1 MVIAIDGPAGS
12 GKSTI
17 AKRVAEKLGI
27 VFLNSGSFYR
37 GITLIAQRRGIKPSA
52 QTTLITLVLSLSM
65 EYDNSRLVINGEDIE
80 DLLHTDAVDAEVSQV
95 SAIAPLRHIVNGH
108 IRRITGRDSNFVRH
122 DTSKYSPVS
131 SVSDS
136 PPQNKKTI
144 SIVCEGRDMTTVVF
158 PDADYKFYL
167 DASIDV
173 QAQRRFDQ
181 GVSGLSLEALKKS
194 IRTRDELD
202 KQKPEGALQV
212 APDAHYIDTSHLT
225 IDKVCAIIMSKIIL

>member
-1 MVIAIDGPAGS
+1 MVIAIDGPSGS

-52 QTTLITLVLSLSM
+52 QTTLITLALSLSI
-65 EYDNSRLVINGEDIE
+65 EYDDSRLVINGEDVE
-80 DLLHTDAVDAEVSQV
+80 DLLHSDAVDTEVSQV

-108 IRRITGRDSNFVRH
+108 IRRITGRDSNWIARH
-122 DTSKYSPVS
+122 GSTSRRDIGGEHKKAPV
-131 SVSDS
+131 
-136 PPQNKKTI
+136 
-144 SIVCEGRDMTTVVF
+144 SIVCEGRDMATVVF

-181 GVSGLSLEALKKS
+181 GVSGLSLEALKES
-194 IRTRDELD
+194 MRIRDELD
-202 KQKPEGALQV
+202 KQKPEGALLV

-225 IDKVCAIIMSKIIL
+225 IDEVCAIIMSKIIL